1 MVLFAIFCPIVA
13 AVLIMLGAPARKTA
27 LAASVLTFAV
37 ALFLFASL
45 DHGNADFQH
54 VTSFSISPEWRLSF
68 TTGVDGLSVIMVLLA
83 SIVTLAAVW
92 FAGSIERYENA
103 FYACLLFISGG
114 AIGAFAS
121 IDLFFFYAFHELALI
136 PTFLL
141 IGIWGSG
148 NRVAAAWKITIYLA
162 IGSFILLL
170 GLILLYQSFPLPS
183 RSFDIRV
190 LRTAAGMGQIAPD
203 AQRHVYLLLLI
214 GFGILISLFP
224 FHTWAPEAYAAAP
237 APAAMLHAGVL
248 KKFGL
253 YGLLRLAIPML
264 PEGARHWATL
274 LIVLL
279 LGNIIYVGLVTIAQ
293 KRLDWM
299 LGYSSVM
306 HMGYIFL
313 GIASFGVLGATG
325 AVVLMFAHGLSIA
338 LLFGIAGEL
347 RRRTGTLAFDEL
359 GGIARVMPFA
369 GLVFGLGVFAA
380 IGLPG
385 FANFAGEI
393 MIFFGAFRNGW
404 EIGQFHIFQIATVL
418 ALWGVVLST
427 VYMLRAYRKTFLGS
441 IREQWQKLPDLSPAL
456 RVPVTLLVAA
466 LLCFGFFPQF
476 FVRNVAPTFGTLSSP
491 KSDMQTCSHGAMS
504 PCNSRSSIAQAPRRS
519 EAAKELAAY
528 DSITAP
534 LLEIAVLVLGMVIL
548 MIEAFVGKIDKR
560 VLAFAA
566 ITGLAIV
573 LLATFFVAPSPAPS
587 QATGFWSFYTEDRMA
602 IFFKQFALLTT
613 ILVLIMMIDYAP
625 VVRSFFPGAAPHTGL
640 GEFVALPLF
649 TCAGLM
655 YLVSAIDFV
664 FIFVALELVTVS
676 FYVLVSFTRRNPT
689 TLEAGT
695 KYLVLSALSTAFLV
709 YGIAWIFG
717 ATGQTNL
724 YRLTAALANAGADSG
739 AALLGM
745 VFVLV
750 ALGFKIA
757 AVPFQIWVPDV
768 YQGAPTPVTAYLSVG
783 SKAAGFVVLIRVLQP
798 FMNLPQT
805 ERLIFV
811 IALLTLIYGNL
822 AALPQT
828 NLKRL
833 LAYSS
838 IAHAGYLLIGVV
850 CFDVGAITFYL
861 VAYLLM
867 TLLSF
872 AVLVIVAQQTGEE
885 ISDFDG
891 LAKRS
896 PFLAFAMLIGM
907 VSLAGVPFTAG
918 FLGKFYIFYAALLQR
933 QIALVVVGVITVG
946 CGFYYYLKVVRAM
959 YWQSDSKTDAIPV
972 SGLSRVA
979 ISALIVATICLGV
992 YPQPILDA
1000 LKH

>member
-1 MVLFAIFCPIVA
+1 M
-13 AVLIMLGAPARKTA
+13 
-27 LAASVLTFAV
+27 
-37 ALFLFASL
+37 
-45 DHGNADFQH
+45 
-54 VTSFSISPEWRLSF
+54 TS
-68 TTGVDGLSVIMVLLA
+68 
-83 SIVTLAAVW
+83 
-92 FAGSIERYENA
+92 
-103 FYACLLFISGG
+103 
-114 AIGAFAS
+114 
-121 IDLFFFYAFHELALI
+121 I
-136 PTFLL
+136 P
-141 IGIWGSG
+141 
-148 NRVAAAWKITIYLA
+148 
-162 IGSFILLL
+162 
-170 GLILLYQSFPLPS
+170 
-183 RSFDIRV
+183 
-190 LRTAAGMGQIAPD
+190 
-203 AQRHVYLLLLI
+203 
-214 GFGILISLFP
+214 
-224 FHTWAPEAYAAAP
+224 
-237 APAAMLHAGVL
+237 
-248 KKFGL
+248 
-253 YGLLRLAIPML
+253 
-264 PEGARHWATL
+264 
-274 LIVLL
+274 
-279 LGNIIYVGLVTIAQ
+279 
-293 KRLDWM
+293 
-299 LGYSSVM
+299 
-306 HMGYIFL
+306 
-313 GIASFGVLGATG
+313 
-325 AVVLMFAHGLSIA
+325 
-338 LLFGIAGEL
+338 
-347 RRRTGTLAFDEL
+347 
-359 GGIARVMPFA
+359 
-369 GLVFGLGVFAA
+369 
-380 IGLPG
+380 
-385 FANFAGEI
+385 
-393 MIFFGAFRNGW
+393 
-404 EIGQFHIFQIATVL
+404 
-418 ALWGVVLST
+418 
-427 VYMLRAYRKTFLGS
+427 
-441 IREQWQKLPDLSPAL
+441 
-456 RVPVTLLVAA
+456 
-466 LLCFGFFPQF
+466 
-476 FVRNVAPTFGTLSSP
+476 
-491 KSDMQTCSHGAMS
+491 
-504 PCNSRSSIAQAPRRS
+504 
-519 EAAKELAAY
+519 
-528 DSITAP
+528 AP

-548 MIEAFVGKIDKR
+548 MIEAFAGKIDKR
-560 VLAFAA
+560 ILAFAA

-573 LLATFFVAPSPAPS
+573 LLASFFVVPSPSPA
-587 QATGFWSFYTEDRMA
+587 QATGFWNFYTADRLA
-602 IFFKQFALLTT
+602 IFFKQFALVTT
-613 ILVLIMMIDYAP
+613 ILVLIMIIDYAP
-625 VVRSFFPGAAPHTGL
+625 VVRSFLPGAAPQTGL

-664 FIFVALELVTVS
+664 FIFVSLELVTVS

-724 YRLTAALANAGADSG
+724 YRLTAALGNLGSYSG

-805 ERLIFV
+805 QRLIFV

-850 CFDVGAITFYL
+850 CFDVRAITFYL

-872 AVLVIVAQQTGEE
+872 AVLIIVAQQTGEE

-891 LAKRS
+891 LARRS

-918 FLGKFYIFYAALLQR
+918 FLGKFYIFYAAVLQR
-933 QIALVVVGVITVG
+933 QIALVAVGVITVG

-972 SGLSRVA
+972 NGLSRVA
-979 ISALIVATICLGV
+979 ISALIVATIWLGV
-992 YPQPILDA
+992 YPQPIFDA